1 MDLFRLRTVAL
12 MVPSKL
18 EKMPNA
24 IKATISAKLPKAM
37 LGAKHVGK
45 NPWEKNPR
53 YWVYIPKAIKR
64 PDFTTKTCFV
74 ATVIVLLH
82 PKD

>member
-1 MDLFRLRTVAL
+1 

-37 LGAKHVGK
+37 LGAKHVEKKPMGK
-45 NPWEKNPR
+45 SP
-53 YWVYIPKAIKR
+53 
-64 PDFTTKTCFV
+64 F
-74 ATVIVLLH
+74 
-82 PKD
+82 